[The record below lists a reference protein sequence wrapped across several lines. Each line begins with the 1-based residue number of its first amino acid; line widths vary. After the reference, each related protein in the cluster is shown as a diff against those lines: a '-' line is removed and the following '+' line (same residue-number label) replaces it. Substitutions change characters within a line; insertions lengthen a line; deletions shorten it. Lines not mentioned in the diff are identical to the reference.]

1 MTTNH
6 QIYILGQIYGYICH
20 AHPHWSGV
28 HNAYTKPMTACTI
41 AYMTAIKAGKVKPD
55 DEYISARFNEID
67 PELEIPN
74 TNELQSVF
82 TLGTLQYNRDIQRV
96 ISATGLTQE
105 EIANKI
111 GVTRLTVGRW
121 YRGDVKCPAD
131 KRFEIE
137 LLAWQEDNVVQHER
151 RAEA

>member
-6 QIYILGQIYGYICH
+6 QVYILGQIYGYICH

-28 HNAYTKPMTACTI
+28 HNAYTKPMQAAVI

-55 DEYISARFNEID
+55 DEYISSRFNEID
-67 PELEIPN
+67 PELEIEN
-74 TNELQSVF
+74 TQKLQGVF
-82 TLGTLQYNRDIQRV
+82 SLGQLQHSRDIQRV

-105 EIANKI
+105 DIANKI

-131 KRFEIE
+131 KQFEIE
-137 LLAWQEDNVVQHER
+137 LLAWKEEV
-151 RAEA
+151 